1 MLFAVLFAAD
11 ALGIARLQLTL
22 VLVSVILSPVIVSVG
37 YFSFSLFFLQ
47 KHWSCHMKWVQ
58 TCLVTV
64 TVICVGCQVS
74 EPPLRVGTNLWIGY
88 DPIYLAIAL
97 GYITEDEIQLVEFT
111 SATESVRA
119 YRNGLVDVA
128 ALTGDEVL
136 RVCSTQGPQEVFMV
150 CDWSNGADVLVA
162 RPEIATL
169 ADLKGKRVGTETTA
183 LGAYMLRR
191 ALERAQ
197 LTSADVMVVNVPLSR
212 HSEAYLSGE
221 VDAIVTFE
229 PHRTN
234 LLKAGARVIF
244 DSGDIP
250 GEVIDVLIGRKSS
263 SSLVMH
269 QRRRLVEAWS
279 KGIDFIHGQPEK
291 ALRILSERQG
301 VSEEEVTGI
310 LSGVLLV
317 DERENRKQFQRG
329 ASDLSRLFERLREFM
344 LDTRMLR
351 ESPPLPDF
359 VSVHAS

>member
-1 MLFAVLFAAD
+1 
-11 ALGIARLQLTL
+11 
-22 VLVSVILSPVIVSVG
+22 
-37 YFSFSLFFLQ
+37 
-47 KHWSCHMKWVQ
+47 MKWIRVY
-58 TCLVTV
+58 LVAV
-64 TVICVGCQVS
+64 AMICAGCQVS

-88 DPIYLAIAL
+88 DPIYIAFAL
-97 GYITEDEIQLVEFT
+97 GYITGDELQLVEFT

-119 YRNGLVDVA
+119 YRNGLIDVA

-162 RPEIATL
+162 RPEIVTL

-197 LTSADVMVVNVPLSR
+197 LTIADVMVVNVPLSR

-250 GEVIDVLIGRKSS
+250 GEIIDVLVGRKSS
-263 SSLVMH
+263 SPLLMQ
-269 QRRRLVEAWS
+269 QRRKLVEAWS

-301 VSEEEVTGI
+301 VSEEEVPSLLSGI
-310 LSGVLLV
+310 LLV
-317 DERENRKQFQRG
+317 NERENRKQFQRG
-329 ASDLSRLFERLREFM
+329 APELTSVFERLREFM
-344 LDTRMLR
+344 LDTRMLT
-351 ESPPLPDF
+351 ESPPLPEF
-359 VSVHAS
+359 VSVTL